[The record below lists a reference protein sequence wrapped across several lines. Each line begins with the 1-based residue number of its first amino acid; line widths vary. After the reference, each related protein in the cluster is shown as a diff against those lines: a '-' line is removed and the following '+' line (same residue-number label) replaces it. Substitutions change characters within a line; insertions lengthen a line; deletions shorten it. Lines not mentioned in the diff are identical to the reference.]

1 MTAFPQTPHP
11 ATPGG
16 AAAQGWM
23 EDIKRVIN
31 IDSVEEFWG

>member
-11 ATPGG
+11 GTPGG